1 MAMDSKSSDFYPVP
15 PSYVHLPKNE
25 KQQKKMSFFSLQQR
39 IIRKPQCTRLLR
51 YKGSDGWFTKH
62 ITPKRCLRAMPFI
75 TPEGFI
81 SSNTVYY
88 TRCTSS
94 MWFSSVVSTVYDR
107 ITSRR
112 KRWSRGTK
120 RARRNDDLC
129 LKTAI
134 LYVLTL
140 DGSFLTR
147 SVECQKRNDKAAG
160 KMIYAKSRNVDAQTR
175 FWYDQAVKAASWL
188 KRRGG
193 NPRDKSTNGE
203 EYRIMDVNL
212 GRQPYGDAQRMIDAL
227 AGPWTQRE
235 LVSNKDFRLYSLNS
249 REPPKAPLN
258 AKLSRKFGVKASSR
272 LSTRRGGRR
281 S

>member
-1 MAMDSKSSDFYPVP
+1 
-15 PSYVHLPKNE
+15 
-25 KQQKKMSFFSLQQR
+25 MSFFSLQQR
-39 IIRKPQCTRLLR
+39 IIRKPQCTKLLR

-62 ITPKRCLRAMPFI
+62 VTPKRCLRAMPFI
-75 TPEGFI
+75 TREGYV
-81 SSNTVYY
+81 SYNTVYY

-112 KRWSRGTK
+112 RRWSRDGK

-129 LKTAI
+129 LQIAI

-147 SVECQKRNDKAAG
+147 TVEASKHNDASAR
-160 KMIYAKSRNVDAQTR
+160 KMVYSKSRNVDAPTR

-193 NPRDKSTNGE
+193 NPRDKSTNSE
-203 EYRIMDVNL
+203 EYRLMDVNL
-212 GRQPYGDAQRMIDAL
+212 GRHPYGDAQRMIDAL
-227 AGPWTQRE
+227 ADPWTQQE

-281 S
+281 P